1 LEVPSYDGTSRNRI
15 ARLNPDGSL
24 DLTFNPGSGADDGV
38 EVITLQSDGRILIGG
53 HFTEYNGV
61 SRNKIARI
69 NSNGSIDNS
78 FDPGTGM
85 NGVVRSI
92 AMHFEGKILVGG
104 GFSVYN
110 GSDAKYL
117 VRLESDGSKDID
129 FNTGSGPS
137 SSVFSIIVM
146 NNEDILIGWNFGAYD
161 GHS

>member
-1 LEVPSYDGTSRNRI
+1 MEVPSYDGTSRNRI

-24 DLTFNPGSGADDGV
+24 DLTFNPVSGADDGV

-69 NSNGSIDNS
+69 NSNGNIDNS

-92 AMHFEGKILVGG
+92 AMHFEEKSLLEVVLV
-104 GFSVYN
+104 FTT
-110 GSDAKYL
+110 AQMP
-117 VRLESDGSKDID
+117 
-129 FNTGSGPS
+129 NT
-137 SSVFSIIVM
+137 
-146 NNEDILIGWNFGAYD
+146 L
-161 GHS
+161 